1 MQRAVKRGLDL
12 LLVLLCAPLALLL
25 VGPAALAVKIE
36 SPGPALFLQQRIGKG
51 GRPFVIVKL
60 RTMVDGAAEKGAG
73 LYLEKNDPRFTRVGL
88 FLRRTSIDEV
98 PQLWNVLKGEMSFVG
113 PRPMPP
119 FVVERYRDEYAR
131 ILTATPGITGLAQV
145 SGRNELVRSERL
157 AIDIDYAEHW
167 SLWLDQRIVA
177 RTFAAVLSGDGQR
190 FDMSEAEL
198 ER

>member
-1 MQRAVKRGLDL
+1 MERVAKRGLDL
-12 LLVLLCAPLALLL
+12 LFVLVCAPLALLL
-25 VGPAALAVKIE
+25 AGPAALAVKID

-60 RTMVDGAAEKGAG
+60 RTMVDQAAEIGAG

-119 FVVERYRDEYAR
+119 FVVERYQDEYAR
-131 ILTATPGITGLAQV
+131 ILTARPGITGLAQV

-167 SLWLDQRIVA
+167 SLWLDLRIVA

>member
-1 MQRAVKRGLDL
+1 MERVAKRGLDL
-12 LLVLLCAPLALLL
+12 LFVLVCAPLALLL
-25 VGPAALAVKIE
+25 AGPAALAVKID

-60 RTMVDGAAEKGAG
+60 RTMVDQAAEIGAG

-119 FVVERYRDEYAR
+119 FVVERYQDEYAR
-131 ILTATPGITGLAQV
+131 ILTARPGITGLAQV

>member
-12 LLVLLCAPLALLL
+12 LFVLLCAPLALLL
-25 VGPAALAVKIE
+25 AGPAALAVKID
-36 SPGPALFLQQRIGKG
+36 SPGPALFLQQRIGRG

-60 RTMVDGAAEKGAG
+60 RTMVDGAPEKGAG

-119 FVVERYRDEYAR
+119 FVVERYKDEYAR
-131 ILTATPGITGLAQV
+131 ILTARPGITGLAQV

-167 SLWLDQRIVA
+167 SLRLDLRIVA